1 MKGYK
6 MAKGFK
12 RKYFS
17 LAAITA
23 TVAAV
28 SLNALAS
35 EIAQLDRVVVSASKE
50 KESLMDVTDDVEVIT
65 KEELQER
72 GIKSLRDLFEFVSE
86 ASVAS
91 NGGEGKA
98 SSLYLRGLSSDKFLV
113 LIDGV
118 RFNDPSDISGARIEH
133 LRLSNVKRVEIIK
146 GALSG
151 VWGADAA
158 SGVINI
164 ITDDSK
170 GIDFDFYLGSF
181 KAKSTSIHLK
191 NSFDKFYYLLN
202 FSFFEN
208 EGFSAITPPLE
219 NPRDFEA
226 DGYINRTFNMRVGYD
241 MENGK
246 VEAGGGYINA
256 FNEADG
262 YDPATFAPDPN
273 SKNDDKYRFN
283 YYFLNA
289 NKNIDIHKI
298 SLHTDFAVTKRDFLD
313 ASWGVN
319 YFEGKSK
326 KIEIKDAISYR
337 KDSLLVLGAEYEK
350 FESFYK
356 DTFDKEGEVDY
367 DQKGIYLINKNRFGN
382 FLVSENIRGD
392 FYDAFDNQFT
402 GKVGIKYFFSNKG
415 AVFANIGSAYN
426 PPNQIKMI
434 NPWGKSN
441 LSLEPEKS
449 VSYDVGVEFAGFKVS
464 YFKERVKDLISWFDP
479 DWNVYGDEYY
489 KNFDGE
495 SKFRGFEVSFKRA
508 FLDEFVLDVGYSR
521 LYAKDSSGRDLP
533 RRAKDKISYSLSWY
547 PLSDLTLNIN
557 GYYIGER
564 YDDFAKTIQTGKYNV
579 TNLSASYAL
588 FSDVDLFVNA
598 YNVFDRRYQEVYG
611 YGSRPR
617 SIYVGFRGGF

>member
-1 MKGYK
+1 

-50 KESLMDVTDDVEVIT
+50 KESLRDVTDDVEVIS

-181 KAKSTSIHLK
+181 KTKSTSIHLK

-289 NKNIDIHKI
+289 NKNISIHKI

-326 KIEIKDAISYR
+326 KIEIKDALSYR

-402 GKVGIKYFFSNKG
+402 GKVGVKYFFSNKG
-415 AVFANIGSAYN
+415 TVFANIGSAYN

-449 VSYDVGVEFAGFKVS
+449 VSYDVGVEYEGFKVS